1 MTSISIFVL
10 EAGHDFKVVEEVD
23 KRIAGETLF
32 HIEFY
37 ANTSCKLIRSSV
49 SL

>member
-10 EAGHDFKVVEEVD
+10 EAGHDFKEEVD
-23 KRIAGETLF
+23 KSIAGETLF

-37 ANTSCKLIRSSV
+37 ANTSCKLIRSPV